1 MKRKL
6 VVIAGPT
13 ASGKTSVSVELA
25 KRINGEIISADSMQV
40 YKYMDIGSAK
50 VTQEE
55 KQGIVHYLV
64 DQLDPSEGF
73 SVNRFQSMAKEAME
87 TIYAKGKIP
96 IIAGGT
102 GFYIQAVTK
111 DIDFT
116 RTDEEEK
123 TRSQVDDFYV
133 KHGKEALHN
142 WLMEVDEV
150 SAKGIHPNNVKRV
163 KRYIEY
169 FLLTGEKISDHN
181 QREYVKESP
190 YDLDFFVLNM
200 ERDLLYHRIN
210 HRVDKMMDMG
220 LVEEVKKLKDMG
232 YTRDMT
238 AMEGLGY
245 KEILDYLNGECS
257 LDEAVYRIKRDT
269 RHFAKRQLTWFRREK
284 DVKWVHV
291 DHYGF
296 DVGRICQEIINNM
309 A

>member
-50 VTQEE
+50 VTEKE

-73 SVNRFQSMAKEAME
+73 SVNRFQTMAKEAME

-123 TRSQVDDFYV
+123 TRSQVNDFYI

-150 SAKGIHPNNVKRV
+150 SARGIHPNNVKRV

-220 LVEEVKKLKDMG
+220 LVEEVKKLKEMG